1 MTFEVVVFSSLVW
14 QKACKDV
21 NSEFLDIIE
30 VHMNFQGKGSEESRV
45 DEPSMPSL
53 RKLVKPMDWQR
64 LSAKVTNF
72 ADKAFWNPQLPPETL
87 KHLTL
92 RLPLMND
99 PYLRAQAT
107 LRSMGCS
114 ESGSK
119 IWFYCKGFGTKSR
132 SDRLQPSLDEIQEGI
147 RSRRNASE
155 LHD

>member
-1 MTFEVVVFSSLVW
+1 M
-14 QKACKDV
+14 

-30 VHMNFQGKGSEESRV
+30 VHMSFERKGSQEACV

-72 ADKAFWNPQLPPETL
+72 ADKAFWNPQLPSETL

-92 RLPLMND
+92 RWPFMNH

-119 IWFYCKGFGTKSR
+119 VWFYCKGFGKKAEAIGCNH
-132 SDRLQPSLDEIQEGI
+132 P
-147 RSRRNASE
+147 
-155 LHD
+155 